1 MLNIKKTIDGIKFS
15 LIVVP
20 EGAKSKVVSK
30 QYGFRSVTLFFV
42 LAFTLIT
49 LMYFLLYS
57 YTPLNYLIPQVFRPQ
72 SAEQMMID
80 EMNVKMNKLI
90 KDLEEIQN
98 QNERLKRIILGKDT
112 VSQDTV
118 KAGGSVYLI
127 FKRLFNKY
135 FSGKEP
141 AFITP
146 LSGFISQ
153 EFKPESGHYGIDIAA
168 KTGSPFVATE
178 NGYVI
183 FADFT
188 VNYGFTLIIGHN
200 NNYISIYKHCSA
212 LLKTERDFVMQGE
225 IIGLIGNTGKHTTG
239 PHLHFEIWQNGTAI
253 DPSKVILNK

>member
-1 MLNIKKTIDGIKFS
+1 MLNIKKTIDGLKFS

-20 EGAKSKVVSK
+20 EGAKSQVISK
-30 QYGFRSVTLFFV
+30 QYSFRTIALYLI
-42 LAFTLIT
+42 LAFIAIS

-57 YTPLNYLIPQVFRPQ
+57 YTPLNYIIPQVFRPQ

-90 KDLEEIQN
+90 KDLEDIQN
-98 QNERLKRIILGKDT
+98 QNERLKRIIIGKDT
-112 VSQDTV
+112 VSQDPAKT
-118 KAGGSVYLI
+118 GGSVYII
-127 FKRLFNKY
+127 FKRLLNRY
-135 FSGKEP
+135 FSESEP
-141 AFITP
+141 SFIKP
-146 LSGFISQ
+146 LSGFVSQ
-153 EFKPESGHYGIDIAA
+153 EFNPESGHYGIDIAA

-188 VNYGFTLIIGHN
+188 VNYGFTLIIGHDK
-200 NNYISIYKHCSA
+200 NYISIYKHCSA

-225 IIGLIGNTGKHTTG
+225 VIGLIGNTGKHTTG

-253 DPSKVILNK
+253 DPSTVILNK